1 MTLSLRTRR
10 IGTAKMNE
18 QFTLIKQMLV
28 DMMTNVTAGTIE
40 YLPKIVGALFVL
52 LLGWIIAKLLRAI
65 LVRSIRVSLDGI
77 LERSGFTET
86 LENASL
92 SAQPSEII
100 GSVAYWLVM
109 ITFVMGSADIL
120 GLTAVTNAITRIF
133 GYIPSV
139 ISAALILAAGVFL
152 SRFIGNV
159 VSSAASAANLSYAK
173 GLGAVAQT
181 SIVVMVV
188 VVTLEQLGV
197 DTQILITVITVTVA
211 AITAGMG
218 LAFALGSRD
227 IVSAILAGHY
237 LRQTLP
243 EGEVVELEGRRG
255 TVEQIGPIATTFR
268 DGTNKWTVPNR
279 RLMDET
285 INQ

>member
-1 MTLSLRTRR
+1 
-10 IGTAKMNE
+10 MNE
-18 QFTLIKQMLV
+18 QFDVIKQMLI

-65 LVRSIRVSLDGI
+65 LVRSVSVSLDGL
-77 LERSGFTET
+77 LERSGFMET
-86 LENASL
+86 LENASM
-92 SAQPSEII
+92 SAQPSHII

-109 ITFVMGSADIL
+109 ISFVMGAAEIL
-120 GLTAVTNAITRIF
+120 GLTAITNAITRIF
-133 GYIPSV
+133 GYIPAV

-159 VSSAASAANLSYAK
+159 VSSAAAAANLSYAK

-181 SIVVMVV
+181 SIIVMVV

-255 TVEQIGPIATTFR
+255 IVEQIGPIATTFR

-285 INQ
+285 FSQ

>member
-1 MTLSLRTRR
+1 
-10 IGTAKMNE
+10 MNE
-18 QFTLIKQMLV
+18 QFSLIKQMLI
-28 DMMTNVTAGTIE
+28 DMMTNVTSGTIE
-40 YLPKIVGALFVL
+40 YLPKIVGAFVVL
-52 LLGWIIAKLLRAI
+52 LLGWIIAKVLRAI
-65 LVRSIRVSLDGI
+65 LVRSMRVSLDA
-77 LERSGFTET
+77 LMERTGLMET
-86 LENASL
+86 LENASI
-92 SAQPSEII
+92 SAQPSKVV
-100 GSVAYWLVM
+100 GSLVYWLVM
-109 ITFVMGSADIL
+109 ISFVMGAANIL
-120 GLTAVTNAITRIF
+120 GLTAVTSAISRIF
-133 GYIPSV
+133 SYVPSV

-152 SRFIGNV
+152 ARFIGNV
-159 VSSAASAANLSYAK
+159 VTSAATAANLSYAK
-173 GLGAVAQT
+173 GLGAVGQT

-243 EGEVVELEGRRG
+243 EGETVELDGRRG
-255 TVEQIGPIATTFR
+255 IVEQIGPIATTFR

-279 RLMDET
+279 RLMEET
-285 INQ
+285 FSQ